1 MMQFTHAITRLPADT
16 FSQGISTANL
26 GKPEFQK
33 AEEQHQDYVRALQQS
48 GLTCMVLPPAPT
60 FPDSVF
66 VEDTAIVTNDFAVIS
81 QPGAQSRLG
90 EIEEMSTIL
99 RYHFSKVHQIQ
110 SPGTLDGGDVC
121 QVEGHFF
128 IGISARTN
136 PVGAQQLAEF
146 LTMHACTHEIVDIRG
161 LSGILHLKSAVNYL
175 GEETLLVD
183 PRISDHPSFQK
194 FRRLVVDLEDAY
206 SANCLR
212 VNDIV
217 LVPAGFPKTLDKVQK
232 VGFQTME
239 LDVSEFQKMDGGL
252 SCLSLRW

>member
-1 MMQFTHAITRLPADT
+1 MQFTHAITRLPADT

-26 GKPEFQK
+26 GKPVLKK
-33 AEEQHQDYVRALQQS
+33 AVKQHADYVGALQQS
-48 GLTCMVLPPAPT
+48 GLTRMVLPPAPA

-66 VEDTAIVTNDFAVIS
+66 VEDTAIVTHDFAVIS
-81 QPGAQSRLG
+81 RPGAHSRLG
-90 EIEEMSTIL
+90 EIDEMSTIL

-110 SPGTLDGGDVC
+110 APGTLDGGDVC

-128 IGISARTN
+128 IGISERTN
-136 PVGAQQLAEF
+136 PGGAQQLADF
-146 LTMHACTHEIVDIRG
+146 LKMHAYTHEFVDIRG

-183 PRISDHPSFQK
+183 PRMAGHPSFQK
-194 FRRLVVDLEDAY
+194 YRRLVVDLDDAY

-217 LVPAGFPKTLDKVQK
+217 LVPSGFPRTLDTVQK
-232 VGFQTME
+232 AGFQTIE
-239 LDVSEFQKMDGGL
+239 LNVSEYRKMDGGL